1 MLPARLRILSLA
13 VLAGLACLSSA
24 ALAQPSGG
32 LSDEAKLARVVAL
45 YEGGKYAEC
54 VKEFT
59 ALIGAEPRRIDDPE
73 VLERARLYYS
83 ACLIGNGQVPEAEEQ
98 MRAAIRQNR
107 QVRPDSLVFPAPV
120 IDRFLQVKD
129 ALKAEMADAEA
140 EELKKK
146 RAAAAAAAARTAAEK
161 RRVARLEEL
170 ASQEVQVEKNS
181 RWVAAIPF
189 GAGQFQNRDPLLGY
203 LFLGSEVLLA
213 GTAIGA
219 MVIQLDLN
227 ARADDDP
234 PPDPADLNPK
244 LDAAYQTMV
253 ISTWGFIGVAA
264 VGVLQAQL
272 AFVPE
277 LKRSVKKP
285 LSPELRPP
293 AEKPGVSLL
302 PVAHPTRGGGA
313 FGVVGR
319 F

>member
-1 MLPARLRILSLA
+1 MLGFL
-13 VLAGLACLSSA
+13 VGLACLSGP
-24 ALAQPSGG
+24 ALAQPAAG
-32 LSDEAKLARVVAL
+32 LSDDAKLARVITL
-45 YEGGKYAEC
+45 YETGKYGDC
-54 VKEFT
+54 VKAFSG
-59 ALIGAEPRRIDDPE
+59 LIGAEPRQISDPD
-73 VLERARLYYS
+73 VLERARMYYA
-83 ACLIGNGQVPEAEEQ
+83 ACLIGNGQTADAEEQ
-98 MRAAIRQNR
+98 MRAALRQNPTM
-107 QVRPDSLVFPAPV
+107 RPDSLVFPGPV

-129 ALKAEMADAEA
+129 ALKVELAAAEA
-140 EELKKK
+140 KKREAA